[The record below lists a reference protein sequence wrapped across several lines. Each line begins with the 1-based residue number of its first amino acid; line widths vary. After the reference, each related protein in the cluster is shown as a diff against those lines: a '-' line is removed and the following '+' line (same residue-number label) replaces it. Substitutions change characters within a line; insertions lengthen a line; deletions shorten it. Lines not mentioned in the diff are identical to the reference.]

1 MSVQLVPSRRKAYKP
16 PTRLKNRF
24 AQERRLGMGLLA
36 PCLILLAVFAVYPV
50 GRTIVMAFG
59 ETQGFDLAEGGFQ
72 FTLENFR
79 QAVSSNYFWDSVRN
93 TMYFVFFSVLLQ
105 TLVGILLALLAN
117 KAFKGQGLAR
127 AALLLPWAMPP
138 AVAAMAWR
146 WMSHD
151 TYGVF
156 NDLLRR
162 AAITDGTTYWLG
174 EPTLAMWMLIILA
187 VWKVSSFM
195 GLLILAGLQSI
206 PDELYEAASIDGA
219 GGFRAFMRVT
229 LPLLRPTILV
239 AMLLRALQ
247 AIQVFDLPYALT
259 DGGPGNATEMMG
271 MFIYRTSF
279 IGQKAGVASAQS
291 LIMLFISMILAMV
304 YFILNAKEAES

>member
-1 MSVQLVPSRRKAYKP
+1 MSVQLVPSSRKARP
-16 PTRLKNRF
+16 VRLRGRT
-24 AQERRLGMGLLA
+24 AQERRLGIWLLA

-50 GRTIVMAFG
+50 GRTIVMAFTK
-59 ETQGFDLAEGGFQ
+59 TQGFDLAGGFH
-72 FTLENFR
+72 FTLDNFSR
-79 QAVSSNYFWDSVRN
+79 TIANNYFWDSVRN
-93 TMYFVFFSVLLQ
+93 TLYFVFFSVLLQ
-105 TLVGILLALLAN
+105 TLFGILLALLAN
-117 KAFKGQGLAR
+117 RAFKGQGLAR

-151 TYGVF
+151 SYGVF
-156 NDLLRR
+156 NDLLHR
-162 AAITDGTTYWLG
+162 ASITDGTTYWLG
-174 EPTLAMWMLIILA
+174 VPSLAMWMLILLA

-206 PDELYEAASIDGA
+206 PDELFEAASIDGA
-219 GGFRAFMRVT
+219 GGFRAFLKVT

-279 IGQKAGVASAQS
+279 IGQNAGLASSQS
-291 LIMLFISMILAMV
+291 LIMLAISMAMAIV
-304 YFILNAKEAES
+304 YFILTAKEA

>member
-1 MSVQLVPSRRKAYKP
+1 MPTQPNPVIRRAKAP
-16 PTRLKNRF
+16 GFRGRT
-24 AQERRLGMGLLA
+24 AQERRLGAWLLA
-36 PCLILLAVFAVYPV
+36 PCLVLLAVFAVYPV
-50 GRTIVMAFG
+50 GRTIVTAFAK
-59 ETQGFDLAEGGFQ
+59 TQGFDLAGGLH
-72 FTLENFR
+72 FTLDNFR
-79 QAVSSNYFWDSVRN
+79 RTIANNYFWDSVRN
-93 TMYFVFFSVLLQ
+93 TLYFVFFSVLLQ
-105 TLVGILLALLAN
+105 TAFGVLLALLAN
-117 KAFKGQGLAR
+117 RAFRGQGLAR

-146 WMSHD
+146 WMAHD
-151 TYGVF
+151 SYGVF
-156 NDLLRR
+156 NDLLHR

-174 EPTLAMWMLIILA
+174 VPSLAMWTLILLA

-219 GGFRAFMRVT
+219 GGFRAFVRVT

-259 DGGPGNATEMMG
+259 DGGPGNATEMLG

-279 IGQKAGVASAQS
+279 IGQNAGLASSQS
-291 LIMLFISMILAMV
+291 LIMLAISMLMAV
-304 YFILNAKEAES
+304 AYFILTAREA

>member
-1 MSVQLVPSRRKAYKP
+1 MSVQPVPSSRKAYKP
-16 PTRLKNRF
+16 PARLQNRF

-36 PCLILLAVFAVYPV
+36 PCLILLAAFAIYPV
-50 GRTIVMAFG
+50 GRTIVMAFA
-59 ETQGFDLAEGGFQ
+59 ETQGFDLAAGGFQ
-72 FTLENFR
+72 FTLENFKE
-79 QAVSSNYFWDSVRN
+79 AVSSNYFWDSVRN

-105 TLVGILLALLAN
+105 TIVGILLALLAN

-174 EPTLAMWMLIILA
+174 EPALAMWMLIILA

-229 LPLLRPTILV
+229 MPLLRPTILV

-304 YFILNAKEAES
+304 YFILSAKEAES